1 MGNEGRTV
9 ILSVAKNR
17 KAYHD
22 YFIEDT
28 YEAGLV
34 LTGTEIKSIRQ
45 AKVQLKEAFVSI
57 RNDEAF
63 VKGMHIAAYDHGN
76 RYNHDETRDRKLL
89 LHKHEIKK
97 LEEASQ
103 VKGYTLVPL
112 HLYLKNGR
120 AKLEIGLAKGKHLYD
135 KRNVEKERDMD
146 RQIQKAMKSQY
157 E

>member
-1 MGNEGRTV
+1 MV
-9 ILSVAKNR
+9 QSVAKNR

-22 YFIEDT
+22 YYIDDT

-45 AKVQLKEAFVSI
+45 GKVQLKEAFISI
-57 RNDEAF
+57 RDGEAF
-63 VKGMHIAAYDHGN
+63 IKGMHIAPYDFGN
-76 RYNHDETRDRKLL
+76 RFNHDETRDRKLL
-89 LHKHEIKK
+89 LNRHEIEK
-97 LEEASQ
+97 LHVASQ
-103 VKGYTLVPL
+103 TKGYTIVPL
-112 HLYLKNGR
+112 QLYLKNGR

-146 RQIQKAMKSQY
+146 RQIKKAMKSSQY